1 MPTTKP
7 DDRRRPERVASSVK
21 EELATALRRD
31 LDDPRLASVVLA
43 HVHVTDDLQQAHI
56 SVTVLGDDPKGTRAH
71 AACKVLRALEGGLRK
86 RLAARLSLRR
96 VPALHFEVDSG
107 RDEAS
112 RLDGLLAEVA
122 MDLKPGGGEGK
133 R

>member
-21 EELATALRRD
+21 EEIATALRRD
-31 LDDPRLASVVLA
+31 LDDPRLANVVLA
-43 HVHVTDDLQQAHI
+43 HVHVTDDLSQAHI
-56 SVTVLGDDPKGTRAH
+56 AVTVIGDDAKATRAR
-71 AACKVLRALEGGLRK
+71 AACQVLRGLEGGLRK
-86 RLAARLSLRR
+86 RLASRLSMRR
-96 VPALHFEVDSG
+96 VPTLRFEVDSG
-107 RDEAS
+107 REGAS

-122 MDLKPGGGEGK
+122 LDLKPGGGAGK